1 MKARLLLVF
10 ALLAIVSVCHA
21 TPSTLIWIPS
31 TDIQPDRTW
40 HLGIDNYFTP
50 TDGFRS
56 ATDIGPEYGF
66 AKGRA
71 EAGIDYLGG
80 TDSPFY
86 LNAKYLLLCETE
98 NHPALAIGA
107 FNFGF
112 ERDVT
117 DFNMLYALGSKTCGP
132 VRLTAG
138 YCHGNKDALGVDPN
152 MLLAGIDGYLTKDKK
167 WWGAVDYQSGN
178 NAFGAFNFGV
188 SYAFAPNVSVIVGYD
203 MYNATGADDTVTTQ
217 LDINF

>member
-1 MKARLLLVF
+1 MTARMLLIL
-10 ALLAIVSVCHA
+10 ALIVIAGACYA

-31 TDIQPDRTW
+31 TDIQSDRTW

-56 ATDIGPEYGF
+56 ATDVGVTYGF

-80 TDSPFY
+80 QDSPFF
-86 LNAKYLLLCETE
+86 LNAKYLLLTETDKL
-98 NHPALAIGA
+98 PAVAVGA

-112 ERDVT
+112 KKNVT
-117 DFNMLYALGSKTCGP
+117 DYNLLYALGSKTFGP

-138 YCHGNKDALGVDPN
+138 YCHGNEDALGSDPN
-152 MLLAGIDGYLTKDKK
+152 MFLAGIDGCLSKDKK
-167 WWGAVDYQSGN
+167 WWGAVDYQSGD
-178 NAFGAFNFGV
+178 NAFGALSFGV
-188 SYAFAPNVSVIVGYD
+188 SYAFAPNVSVIFGYD
-203 MYNATGADDTVTTQ
+203 MYNAAGADDTFTTQ